1 MNSLNSIQSVNNK
14 SLSNRTNIPSS
25 SNSQYA
31 NLTPLVIANSGF
43 TDPTLASGTNVE
55 LIGNV
60 TSSLTDTSSLPGW
73 TITYT
78 KTGGA
83 TIAVGLADTLFV
95 TDLSPTYPQS
105 CYFNFQQTSGQC
117 VLSQTTYIQTPGTY
131 TESVWATPFIQQS
144 SIVYNATNMFSVSLN
159 GISSSPVSLSTTSQ
173 IWQQISVTTSITA
186 EGIYPISINL
196 SNTDTSQ
203 LTVIFFT
210 DCSIVSG

>member
-1 MNSLNSIQSVNNK
+1 MNSLNSIQSVNYK
-14 SLSNRTNIPSS
+14 SLS
-25 SNSQYA
+25 

-105 CYFNFQQTSGQC
+105 CYFNFQQTAGQC
-117 VLSQTTYIQTPGTY
+117 VFSQTTYIQTPGNY
-131 TESVWATPFIQQS
+131 TFSVWATPWIQQS
-144 SIVYNATNMFSVSLN
+144 SINYSAANTISVSLN
-159 GISSSPVSLSTTSQ
+159 GV
-173 IWQQISVTTSITA
+173 
-186 EGIYPISINL
+186 
-196 SNTDTSQ
+196 
-203 LTVIFFT
+203 
-210 DCSIVSG
+210 